1 MGAGTGCLDVGDV
14 TATVL
19 CVRYQEMRRGMSMGP
34 RIGPRVKRR
43 VLSLDDW
50 VS

>member
-1 MGAGTGCLDVGDV
+1 MGVGDV

-19 CVRYQEMRRGMSMGP
+19 CVRYQDMRRGMSIGA
-34 RIGPRVKRR
+34 RIGPKVMRR
-43 VLSLDDW
+43 VLSLDDR